1 MAFRRVKHRVVQL
14 AELDLDVAF
23 CGDLHRVAH
32 RVWHL
37 GEQRRHLLR
46 RAQIKLLLH
55 IAHAVRVREQRLRAD
70 ADQRVVRVRVA
81 FLDVVDIV
89 GRHQF
94 EPHVSGPRDE
104 LSIDLGLIGDAVVVQ
119 LEVVVLHAE
128 CLLEPVDLVARPVEF
143 LRHDQPG
150 NLAGQ
155 ASAQADQPL
164 AVLREQFLVDPR
176 LVVVALK
183 LSGGGQAHEVLVT
196 GLVLGQEHEM
206 VVRLLAARA
215 GLFLVPAAGRD
226 VHLAANDW
234 LDVPGAG
241 CAVKIDRAEHRPV
254 VGDRE
259 RTEAQVA
266 RLVDQAVHTARA
278 VEQ

>member
-1 MAFRRVKHRVVQL
+1 M
-14 AELDLDVAF
+14 
-23 CGDLHRVAH
+23 
-32 RVWHL
+32 
-37 GEQRRHLLR
+37 
-46 RAQIKLLLH
+46 
-55 IAHAVRVREQRLRAD
+55 
-70 ADQRVVRVRVA
+70 RVRVA

-89 GRHQF
+89 GRHQL
-94 EPHVSGPRDE
+94 EPHVGGPRDK
-104 LSIDLGLIGDAVVVQ
+104 LAIDLGLLGDAVVVQ
-119 LEVVVLHAE
+119 LEVVVLRPE
-128 CLLEPVDLVARPVEF
+128 RLLEPVNLVARLVEF

-155 ASAQADQPL
+155 AAAQADQPL
-164 AVLREQFLVDPR
+164 AVLREQFLVDAR

-183 LSGGGQAHEVLVT
+183 LRGGGQADEVLVA
-196 GLVLGQEHEM
+196 GLVPGQEHEM
-206 VVRLLAARA
+206 VVRLLAAGA

-226 VHLAANDW
+226 VHLAADDR